1 MPEILHLT
9 PDVLLF
15 MISSVLTVAIIAL
28 ALVLCKDII
37 KDISNKKQN
46 KQ

>member
-28 ALVLCKDII
+28 ALALCKDII
-37 KDISNKKQN
+37 KTNYNKNQN